1 MTEESEAP
9 RLRDH
14 LREMGHAL
22 GAIGKDVEKDVAD
35 APHLTKEATKGAFA
49 RAAGLKHK
57 PIHAW
62 SDPDPEPAP

>member
-1 MTEESEAP
+1 MTDESEPP

-22 GAIGKDVEKDVAD
+22 GAIGKDVGKDVAD
-35 APHLTKEATKGAFA
+35 APHLTKEATKGALA

-57 PIHAW
+57 PIQEW
-62 SDPDPEPAP
+62 GEPEPQPTP